1 MPLSSLPASLL
12 DGAALA
18 VTIIVFAVLW
28 HLKRSRKAGFGMR
41 VIIATVL
48 GIVLGI
54 IAAGHTTYVAV
65 AGTVWSQVMSAV
77 VVPLLL
83 FSVIASIT
91 NLGESVRLRSI
102 ATRTVMLLLLNT
114 LTASL
119 LTLALAVVFHV
130 GRGFRYELPQ
140 DYTAREVPGIV
151 DTVTGLFP
159 SNLIGDWASNRIV
172 PVVLFALL
180 VAVAYNAVA
189 ADEAGRALVRPFK
202 AFVDAGNAVMA
213 KMTQIIV
220 GFTPYA
226 VVSLIASA
234 VSSSDVTTLL
244 PLLLVLVVAYL
255 AMSMQLFLVQ
265 PLLLAAFTRLHPMP
279 FFKAFWPAGVVAF
292 TSESSI
298 GTIPVTVRQLR
309 SAGVDDDVASFV
321 AGLGANLGMPG
332 CAGVWPMLLAVFAV
346 NAQGLQYTPAQ
357 YAFLVMLT
365 LLVSIGT
372 VGVPGTATI
381 TATSLFAAAGLPVAF
396 IALVQPISQ
405 IADMGR
411 TALNVAGA
419 ANTAVIVAATE
430 RRLDMD
436 AYHALRAVA
445 DDDDRTVSGIDA
457 GASDSL
463 SLRSVA
469 QAPVAADAAV
479 DGMTDTSGA
488 TRAAPDALGSA
499 APARVPAGATAAVN
513 LLGFTPAAA
522 LADDDL
528 CGLR

>member
-1 MPLSSLPASLL
+1 MLPFSIPTRLF
-12 DGAALA
+12 DWAALA
-18 VTIIVFAVLW
+18 VAIVIFAVLW
-28 HLKRSRKAGFGMR
+28 YLKRSRKAGFGMR

-48 GIVLGI
+48 GIGLGVV
-54 IAAGHTTYVAV
+54 ASGHTTYVAV
-65 AGTVWSQVMSAV
+65 VGTVWSQVMSAV

-83 FSVIASIT
+83 FGVIASIT
-91 NLGESVRLRSI
+91 NLGESVRLRRI
-102 ATRTVMLLLLNT
+102 ATTTVTLLLLNT

-119 LTLALAVVFHV
+119 LTLALATAFHV
-130 GRGFRYELPQ
+130 GQGFRYELPQ

-151 DTVTGLFP
+151 DTITGLFP

-189 ADEAGRALVRPFK
+189 SDDASRAIVTPFK
-202 AFVDAGNAVMA
+202 AFVDAGNTVMA
-213 KMTQIIV
+213 TMTQIIV

-234 VSSSDVTTLL
+234 VSSSDITTLL
-244 PLLLVLVVAYL
+244 PLLLVLVVAYV

-265 PLLLAAFTRLHPMP
+265 PLILALITRLSPIP

-309 SAGVDDDVASFV
+309 AAGVDDDVASFV

-346 NAQGLQYTPAQ
+346 NAQGVQYTPGQ

-372 VGVPGTATI
+372 VGVPGTATV

-396 IALVQPISQ
+396 IALAQPISQ
-405 IADMGR
+405 IVDMGR

-419 ANTAVIVAATE
+419 ASTAVIVAAVE
-430 RRLDMD
+430 RRLDVD
-436 AYHALRAVA
+436 AYYANRIVA
-445 DDDDRTVSGIDA
+445 DTPGN
-457 GASDSL
+457 
-463 SLRSVA
+463 
-469 QAPVAADAAV
+469 
-479 DGMTDTSGA
+479 GA
-488 TRAAPDALGSA
+488 TPSA
-499 APARVPAGATAAVN
+499 AHVPNVPAPAPSASTSAGPATSVN
-513 LLGFTPAAA
+513 LLGFTPASV

-528 CGLR
+528 CGLA